1 MNSAS
6 PNPSHPTAATIT
18 STDQPDGARTLAFT
32 GRLDAVG
39 TSSVWRAA
47 NEAARGGAGPL
58 VIDATAVDYCDGAGI
73 ALLVAL
79 RDMTRSAPAD
89 VRGLKPQFDALLRAF
104 EPGHFNAKPAKRVP
118 ARPLAERAGRLAA
131 SGLSATRDQITFLG
145 QATAALAFAVRHP
158 SSVRWR
164 DALVAAERTG
174 IDALPIVAL
183 IAFLMGVILAFQSA
197 IPLRQF
203 GGEIFVADLVGLSM
217 LRELGP
223 LMTAILLAGRTGAA
237 FAAELGTMKVNDEI
251 NALSTMGIDPIRFLV
266 VPRVLAALIATP
278 LLTIF
283 ADMVGLLGG
292 ALTMLAFSIPTA
304 TYFNQ
309 LAGWV
314 SIGDF
319 FTGWVKAF
327 VFGVLIAGIGC
338 LKGLQARND
347 ASAVGEATTS
357 AVVASIV
364 MIVVIDGL
372 FAWLYYYLDV

>member
-1 MNSAS
+1 M
-6 PNPSHPTAATIT
+6 
-18 STDQPDGARTLAFT
+18 
-32 GRLDAVG
+32 
-39 TSSVWRAA
+39 
-47 NEAARGGAGPL
+47 
-58 VIDATAVDYCDGAGI
+58 
-73 ALLVAL
+73 
-79 RDMTRSAPAD
+79 
-89 VRGLKPQFDALLRAF
+89 
-104 EPGHFNAKPAKRVP
+104 
-118 ARPLAERAGRLAA
+118 
-131 SGLSATRDQITFLG
+131 
-145 QATAALAFAVRHP
+145 
-158 SSVRWR
+158 
-164 DALVAAERTG
+164 
-174 IDALPIVAL
+174 DALPIVAL

-266 VPRVLAALIATP
+266 VPRLLAALIATP

-309 LAGWV
+309 LSGWV
-314 SIGDF
+314 GIGDF

-327 VFGVLIAGIGC
+327 VFGALIAGIGC

-347 ASAVGEATTS
+347 ACAVGEATTS